1 VIVQFIVSVACI
13 LVVASLPIA
22 KTALGAALRRWGC
35 FLFVLAFA
43 PSVFFGILHQA
54 VRARLPWSFVRIIE
68 EVFTVLV
75 VAAIAY
81 VVLRL
86 RRREG
91 GAGAKQPKRIGIKQP
106 VEPPGARPDLV
117 SLLRDQLRDP
127 NTMSGGDD
135 VE

>member
-1 VIVQFIVSVACI
+1 MIVQFLVSVACI
-13 LVVASLPIA
+13 LLVASLPIT

-54 VRARLPWSFVRIIE
+54 VRARLPWSFVRVLE

-81 VVLRL
+81 AVLAWRK
-86 RRREG
+86 RAAAE
-91 GAGAKQPKRIGIKQP
+91 KKPKRLAVKQP
-106 VEPPGARPDLV
+106 VDPPGARPDL
-117 SLLRDQLRDP
+117 LNMLRDQLRND
-127 NTMSGGDD
+127 GGG
-135 VE
+135 EEHGE